1 MSNKSHGTVKWLDN
15 AKGYGFIINDDGED
29 VMVHY
34 RSIMGDGYKTLKE
47 GQSVDFIQTKSEK
60 GWQAAEVEVVE
71 IA

>member
-1 MSNKSHGTVKWLDN
+1 MVRQCQGHG
-15 AKGYGFIINDDGED
+15 FFINDDGED

-34 RSIMGDGYKTLKE
+34 RSIMADGYKTLKE